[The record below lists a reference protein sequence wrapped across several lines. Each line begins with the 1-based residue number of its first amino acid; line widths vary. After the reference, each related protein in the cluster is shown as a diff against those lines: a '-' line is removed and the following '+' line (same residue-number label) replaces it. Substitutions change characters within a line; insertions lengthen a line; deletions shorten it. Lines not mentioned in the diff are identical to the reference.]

1 MQLAAKLDAKL
12 DALPRVALAH
22 LPTPLEPMARLSAE
36 LGGARL
42 FVKRDDCTGLA
53 LGGNKTRKL
62 EFLMAEA
69 LAAGAD
75 SVITAGGVQSNH
87 VRQTAAAAA
96 KLGLIAHLV
105 LTRNVPPDANRE
117 KDGYDRTGNILLDR
131 LLGAEIQILP
141 AGSDRD
147 AAMAEIATK
156 LRAAGGHPYVI
167 PLGGSNATGA
177 LGYALC
183 ARELSIQA
191 EALCGGL
198 DAIVLASS
206 SGGTQAGL
214 IAGLVALDHPARVI
228 GVDVDGDRE
237 KTAAAV
243 REVAAAVAERLGL
256 DADEVVAR
264 IDVVSGYGGPGY
276 GLPTPEMRRA
286 VELAAQCEGL
296 LLDPVYSGKAM
307 AGLMGMIAEGRFAA
321 GERVVFLHSGGAPA
335 LFAYRSVFEDID
347 RN

>member
-1 MQLAAKLDAKL
+1 MNLD
-12 DALPRVALAH
+12 DFPRAALAH
-22 LPTPLEPMARLSAE
+22 LPTPLESMERLSAE
-36 LGGARL
+36 LGGPRL

-96 KLGLIAHLV
+96 KLGLAAHLV
-105 LTRNVPPDANRE
+105 LTRNVPQDAARE
-117 KDGYDRTGNILLDR
+117 HDGYDRTGNILLDR
-131 LLGAEIQILP
+131 LLGAEIRILP
-141 AGSDRD
+141 AGGDRA
-147 AAMAEIATK
+147 AAMDALAAS
-156 LRAAGGHPYVI
+156 LRAAGGRPYVI

-183 ARELSIQA
+183 ARELLPQA

-198 DAIVLASS
+198 DAVVLASS
-206 SGGTQAGL
+206 SGGSQAGL
-214 IAGLVALDHPARVI
+214 IAGLAALDHPARVI
-228 GVDVDGDRE
+228 GIEIEGDLE
-237 KTAAAV
+237 GVAAAV
-243 REVAAAVAERLGL
+243 REVAAAAAQRLGL
-256 DADEVVAR
+256 DPSEVVAR
-264 IDVVSGYGGPGY
+264 VEVVAGYGGPGY

-286 VELAAQCEGL
+286 VELAARREGL

-307 AGLMGMIAEGRFAA
+307 AGLIGLIAERRF
-321 GERVVFLHSGGAPA
+321 GPDDRVVFLHSGGTPA
-335 LFAYRSVFEDID
+335 LFAYRSVFEGQDPGD
-347 RN
+347 